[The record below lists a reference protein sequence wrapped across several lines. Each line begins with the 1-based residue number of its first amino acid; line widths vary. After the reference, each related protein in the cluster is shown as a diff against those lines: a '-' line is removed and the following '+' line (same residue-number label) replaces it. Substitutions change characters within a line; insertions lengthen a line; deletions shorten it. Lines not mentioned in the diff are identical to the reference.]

1 MIPNA
6 RNTYLNASVSTASS
20 ASLLVM
26 LYERLVLDLQR
37 ATTALESGNKSVAHE
52 QLLHAQDIVLELRAS
67 LKTEQWSGGPG
78 LGALYD
84 YLHTELVRA
93 NMAKDLEIA
102 TFCLHLVSQL
112 RDAWRDAAMA
122 TVSASA

>member
-37 ATTALESGNKSVAHE
+37 AATALQTGERSVAHE
-52 QLLHAQDIVLELRAS
+52 QLLHAQEIVLELRSS
-67 LKTEQWSGGPG
+67 LKPEAWSGGPA

-93 NMAKDLEIA
+93 NMGKDLEIT
-102 TFCLHLVSQL
+102 TFCLHVVSQL